1 MIKWVEDLVPVGLVA
16 AADIATDEMKPTWNR
31 PVGIGLALAGYI
43 LGGVLGMGGT
53 FVKNIG
59 IAAGPWAIGSIY
71 QYVKESTGVTSRPTG
86 ARASAGVR
94 LSSPRVGRYPAPV
107 PETPFEGV
115 RLD

>member
-1 MIKWVEDLVPVGLVA
+1 MIKWVEDLGAPALVA
-16 AADIATDEMKPTWNR
+16 AADIATDELKPTWNR

-59 IAAGPWAIGSIY
+59 IAAAPWAFGSIY
-71 QYVKESTGVTSRPTG
+71 QYVKETTGVTSRPVV
-86 ARASAGVR
+86 ARSRV
-94 LSSPRVGRYPAPV
+94 LSPRVGRYPASP